1 VDVDLLIEQWRLYA
15 KANRAAANENKSKGD
30 NFGAE
35 LCLARGAVRLAA
47 ADLLELHRDEPIAAA
62 KQMHKHA
69 GELRQHHWPF
79 VGFDEAAIRY
89 TKARTWQDCAKAIDP
104 GLPEVQPKLSD

>member
-1 VDVDLLIEQWRLYA
+1 MEVDALIEQWRLYA
-15 KANRAAANENKSKGD
+15 RANQSQASQNRQTGD
-30 NFGAE
+30 QFGAE
-35 LCLARGAVRLAA
+35 LCLARGSVRLAA
-47 ADLLELHRDEPIAAA
+47 ADMLDLHRDDPMAAA

>member
-1 VDVDLLIEQWRLYA
+1 MDVDSLIAQWRLYA
-15 KANRAAANENKSKGD
+15 KANQAQASQNRQTGD
-30 NFGAE
+30 QFGAA
-35 LCLARGAVRLAA
+35 LCVARGSVRSAA
-47 ADLLELHRDEPIAAA
+47 ADMLELHRDDPVAAA
-62 KQMHKHA
+62 KNMHRTA

-104 GLPEVQPKLSD
+104 ALPEVQPKLSE